1 MWTEAKDASRH
12 RAVPR
17 RCPRRRMTCRTQ
29 PAVLGDEPDGR
40 RRRGARRPA
49 GSGRA
54 AEGRAQTPA
63 LVYFRGRIWVVFF
76 YFSSLRFSVLFEFL
90 EEQCACIIFIIR
102 EKKSCF
108 HFVKVK
114 KGFRITASDPA
125 PSPTSCQK
133 GCSGSCVYLESEK
146 NNHSCTIL

>member
-1 MWTEAKDASRH
+1 
-12 RAVPR
+12 
-17 RCPRRRMTCRTQ
+17 MTCRTQ

-40 RRRGARRPA
+40 RQRERAGPQGAGGLQRDAPKRLRLFNSGEGF
-49 GSGRA
+49 GS
-54 AEGRAQTPA
+54 
-63 LVYFRGRIWVVFF
+63 FFF

-90 EEQCACIIFIIR
+90 EEQCTCIIFIIR